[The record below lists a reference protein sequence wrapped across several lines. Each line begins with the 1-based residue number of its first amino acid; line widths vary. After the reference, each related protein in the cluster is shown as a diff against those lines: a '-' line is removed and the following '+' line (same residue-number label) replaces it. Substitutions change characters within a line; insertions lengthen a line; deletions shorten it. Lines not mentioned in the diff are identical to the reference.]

1 MDVRV
6 WSDGHRSFWRCDA
19 GSVGVLRLEW
29 RGICGACRFV
39 PRSWSAS
46 VYSSKA
52 YDYLGALWEILRVI
66 VATYIGQGMDDH
78 PDCVS
83 TCTPLQNQLCYA
95 TWVTYT
101 CVALLL
107 RRPFLAIESCFV
119 HLWRNQVVDH
129 FKLKSRDSV
138 FGWKFIKDF
147 PSSHIH
153 KWKRFGPGF
162 FWCITVF
169 FFKLFD
175 FCLCNVLVLCHY
187 FLSTSVSLF

>member
-6 WSDGHRSFWRCDA
+6 WSDGHRSFWRCGA

-39 PRSWSAS
+39 PRSWSAG

-52 YDYLGALWEILRVI
+52 YDYLGALWEILRVN

-83 TCTPLQNQLCYA
+83 TCTPLQNQFCYA

-101 CVALLL
+101 WVALLL
-107 RRPFLAIESCFV
+107 RRPFLAIALFTCGGIK
-119 HLWRNQVVDH
+119 VVDH
-129 FKLKSRDSV
+129 FKLKKQRQCFLDGSLSKTFRVRTYTNGKGLVQHS
-138 FGWKFIKDF
+138 FGA
-147 PSSHIH
+147 
-153 KWKRFGPGF
+153 
-162 FWCITVF
+162 
-169 FFKLFD
+169 
-175 FCLCNVLVLCHY
+175 
-187 FLSTSVSLF
+187 